1 MLLFSFFLIFSLS
14 SSFSSCWRVHLEAIF
29 SVIFFFLRLK
39 AAPCPNFFLSRF
51 GTSSGPLRTSKM
63 CVSLKQK
70 HHFCIF
76 VYVVLDLDL
85 GPSKSSSG
93 APKVGLVNF
102 FKFRRADFIGS
113 LKFSKNSRGQLG
125 PQEAVSRGQK
135 SVQNRFQKDHF
146 FNILKI

>member
-1 MLLFSFFLIFSLS
+1 MIFSF
-14 SSFSSCWRVHLEAIF
+14 CGW
-29 SVIFFFLRLK
+29 K
-39 AAPCPNFFLSRF
+39 AAPGPTLFFFSGL
-51 GTSSGPLRTSKM
+51 GTSSRPLRSSKM
-63 CVSLKQK
+63 CVLLKEK

-102 FKFRRADFIGS
+102 FKFRRADFIAS

-125 PQEAVSRGQK
+125 PQEGPGRPLQETKNLSKINQK
-135 SVQNRFQKDHF
+135 PSFFRDAILDPKMAPKWSKKHRNAKNPMDFHF
-146 FNILKI
+146 AS